1 VSLAPQ
7 YSLLLLLGIWVV
19 VYLLVKPLH
28 LERRGIEMKPLWL
41 TIRTKRF
48 NDLMVRVA
56 TRHPTFWRW
65 FGNLSI
71 AAAIVEI
78 ALAVYTLG
86 NNLYNFVNAPQSAT
100 PVVPIVPGITISFS
114 WFPYILVAIGIAV
127 TIHEASHGIV
137 ASVEKIQI
145 KSSGIILAPI
155 TFGAFVEPNEE
166 DFEKARLSSKL
177 RVLASGSFMNALA
190 GILAILLLL
199 SLFGSVSGVLV
210 ASVEVGGPAA
220 KAGMSD
226 WDVIYAIDGHPTPD
240 YPTMQ
245 VFLAAMRPGDR
256 VAVDTSRGR
265 LDIDSVSNPQNSSII
280 FLGIRSYTSYRYVP
294 LRAGEFSTRFTYN
307 LRLTIEWVQLIMI
320 NLAIFNMLPLY
331 PLDGEGFVSN
341 IIIGRLKHGSRIVR
355 IALNIF
361 SLSLLGSNMVLSFL
375 RYGITPI

>member
-1 VSLAPQ
+1 VSLSPQ
-7 YSLLLLLGIWVV
+7 YSLLLLLGIWVIA
-19 VYLLVKPLH
+19 YLLVKPFH
-28 LERRGIEMKPLWL
+28 LEGRGIEMKPLWL

-48 NDLMVRVA
+48 NDLMVRLA
-56 TRHPTFWRW
+56 TRHPSFWRW

-71 AAAIVEI
+71 AASVVEV

-155 TFGAFVEPNEE
+155 TFGAFVEPNEV
-166 DFEKARLSSKL
+166 DFEKATLSSKL

-190 GILAILLLL
+190 GIMAILLLL
-199 SLFGSVSGVLV
+199 SLFGSVSGILV
-210 ASVEVGGPAA
+210 ASVESGGPAA

-240 YPTMQ
+240 YQTMQ
-245 VFLAAMRPGDR
+245 AVLAAIRPGDNLT
-256 VAVDTSRGR
+256 VDTSRGR
-265 LDIDSVSNPQNSSII
+265 RNIETVPNPQNSSIT
-280 FLGIRSYTSYRYVP
+280 FLGIRSYTTYRYLP
-294 LRAGEFSTRFTYN
+294 LRIGEFSTRFTYN
-307 LRLTIEWVQLIMI
+307 LRLIIEWVQLIMT

-331 PLDGEGFVSN
+331 PLDGEGFMSN
-341 IIIGRLKHGSRIVR
+341 IISARLKHGSRTVR

-361 SLSLLGSNMVLSFL
+361 SLTLLGSNMALSFL